1 MFIVIINNFF
11 LVFKI
16 EERYLIIKEWWMMI
30 DIGENIGGLD
40 IKEIDFNI
48 LIFCGFILFI
58 IVK

>member
-1 MFIVIINNFF
+1 
-11 LVFKI
+11 
-16 EERYLIIKEWWMMI
+16 MMI

>member
-1 MFIVIINNFF
+1 
-11 LVFKI
+11 
-16 EERYLIIKEWWMMI
+16 MMI

-40 IKEIDFNI
+40 IEEIDFNI